1 MSWIISIL
9 AFIFVLGVAVNIH
22 ELGHFLVAKIL
33 GMRVEAYSFFGLG
46 PRIWGFRYGHT
57 DYRISA
63 IPLGAYVKLYGD
75 EATAPLEG
83 GNSEEKVEEFL
94 HERNIG
100 KVDPNKQPI
109 VEQVPDSELYE
120 LRPRWQK
127 FLVMVGGPF
136 MNIVLALAIPFG
148 MALVN
153 GVEEFPPSPT
163 VARVFPSSAAEAA
176 GLKAGDRIISFDGME
191 NPTWPEI
198 NDIALTA
205 PTKAPKPMPVT
216 VERGGQKV
224 SLSVTPQIIKDSNG
238 NQFGDLGMIPD
249 YGVDVPV
256 IITSLQVGG
265 AGDKAGMKPGDRLV
279 AINGEQIRNSTHATT
294 LIRSSTGN
302 LPVTVERQGQ
312 KVELTTTPEPLYNEK
327 CEQIGRRLGITPSD
341 DPPRVSAGIGRAMSQ
356 AVSENKRILV
366 LTGRTLKQVFVGERE
381 ASSTLSGPI
390 GIFTVTAQA
399 ASIGFSALLM
409 MLALLSLNLG
419 IFNLLPI
426 PMLDGGQ
433 IFVLAIDGFLSLF
446 NKRLGQTALL
456 RIQQVGLVFIL
467 LLTVLVF
474 ANDIMR
480 MVSNRGSKPAA
491 TSNAPPKCG

>member
-75 EATAPLEG
+75 EANDALEG
-83 GNSEEKVEEFL
+83 KDVA
-94 HERNIG
+94 
-100 KVDPNKQPI
+100 
-109 VEQVPDSELYE
+109 VPEDVPASELYE

-148 MALVN
+148 MALAN

-163 VARVFPSSAAEAA
+163 VARVFSDSAAEVA
-176 GLKAGDRIISFDGME
+176 GLKAGDRIVSFDGIE
-191 NPTWPEI
+191 NPTWPEV
-198 NDIALTA
+198 NDIALTT
-205 PTKAPKPMPVT
+205 PTKVQKPIPVT

-224 SLSVTPQIIKDSNG
+224 SLSITPKIIKDNNG
-238 NQFGDLGMIPD
+238 NQFGDLGIIPD

-256 IITSLQVGG
+256 IITSLQVGSP
-265 AGDKAGMKPGDRLV
+265 GDKAGIKPGDRLV
-279 AINGEQIRNSTHATT
+279 AVNGEQIRNSTHATT
-294 LIRSSTGN
+294 LIRSSTGT

-312 KVELTTTPEPLYNEK
+312 KIELSTTPDPLYNEK
-327 CEQIGRRLGITPSD
+327 CEQIGRRLGVTPTD
-341 DPPRVSAGIGRAMSQ
+341 DPPRVSAGIGGAMSH
-356 AVSENKRILV
+356 AVAENKRILV

-433 IFVLAIDGFLSLF
+433 IFVLAVDGFLSLF
-446 NKRLGQTALL
+446 NKRLGQTALI
-456 RIQQVGLVFIL
+456 RIQQAGLVFIL

-474 ANDIMR
+474 ANDIMK
-480 MVSNRGSKPAA
+480 MVSNRGNKPTA
-491 TSNAPPKCG
+491 TGNAPPKCG